1 MLETVYIAENF
12 EMLMTLHSKSHQH
25 NESRHQRLKTVTIII
40 VTNITFNV
48 GINITVSN
56 SYFWFRYL
64 AYVLVGGA
72 CFMAIERPLEKKT
85 CDEIEKQMQSG
96 YAAFK
101 SSTGKSLP

>member
-1 MLETVYIAENF
+1 MI
-12 EMLMTLHSKSHQH
+12 
-25 NESRHQRLKTVTIII
+25 
-40 VTNITFNV
+40 
-48 GINITVSN
+48 GI
-56 SYFWFRYL
+56 FRYL

-101 SSTGKSLP
+101 SSAGNLVNVYD

>member
-1 MLETVYIAENF
+1 MLSPTS
-12 EMLMTLHSKSHQH
+12 LWPTL
-25 NESRHQRLKTVTIII
+25 I
-40 VTNITFNV
+40 
-48 GINITVSN
+48 
-56 SYFWFRYL
+56 FRYL

-101 SSTGKSLP
+101 SSTGKSLSCMTQEYKFLHTYYESLKFIGL